1 MVSWLQERLWPESE
15 QRTWKIQ
22 IRTQTRCKPR
32 RLWWYCLWSL
42 GKEMGKP
49 AGPGV
54 DWQEFKGCLHSWLVA
69 PSLVFNFLR
78 LAIKGL
84 CIRHAQSC
92 LILWDSMDC
101 SLSGSSVHG
110 IFQAT
115 LERVAMPASRESS
128 WPKDRTCI
136 SCIGRWVLYL
146 LNHWGF
152 GEPPK
157 SPGIKTWACTFKQQM
172 LLHAL
177 RHLNS
182 LDALNT
188 PIR

>member
-1 MVSWLQERLWPESE
+1 
-15 QRTWKIQ
+15 
-22 IRTQTRCKPR
+22 
-32 RLWWYCLWSL
+32 
-42 GKEMGKP
+42 MGKP

-69 PSLVFNFLR
+69 PSLVFSFLK

-84 CIRHAQSC
+84 CIRHAQFY
-92 LILWDSMDC
+92 LILWDSMHC
-101 SLSGSSVHG
+101 RLSGSSVHG

-115 LERVAMPASRESS
+115 LERIAMPSSRESS
-128 WPKDRTCI
+128 WLRDRTCI
-136 SCIGRWVLYL
+136 SCIGRSVLYL
-146 LNHWGF
+146 LNHWGFPRGF

-157 SPGIKTWACTFKQQM
+157 SPGIKTWACTFKHQM

-182 LDALNT
+182 LNTLNT